1 MVHKKFIR
9 RGGKL
14 YGPYYY
20 ESYREGNKVKKRYL
34 TESEFNSK
42 TKGNFFVDFGRVTT
56 LKSIGIGLLIFL
68 AAAIFLAYNTLPVE
82 NITIEKGM
90 TGIGE
95 PIKWI
100 ENISLE
106 IPGKIAITLPADA
119 ENISAKKIVDGR
131 VEEVRIEAKVVTGKV
146 TARIELEKEPKIVS
160 WLRKLFSR
168 ITGKIIGID
177 EESGEVLEIKLTGD
191 AKEYVVE
198 YYSSAMPEKEANFE
212 WFMANPLATIIV
224 LMIINT
230 ALLLITK
237 GHLTRRKNE
246 LS

>member
-20 ESYREGNKVKKRYL
+20 ESYREGDKVRKRYL
-34 TESEFNSK
+34 TESEFNSQN
-42 TKGNFFVDFGRVTT
+42 KGNLIFDFSRVTNI
-56 LKSIGIGLLIFL
+56 KSIGIGLLIFL
-68 AAAIFLAYNTLPVE
+68 AAAIFLIYNAQPVE

-90 TGIGE
+90 TKSEGLT
-95 PIKWI
+95 KWT

-106 IPGKIAITLPADA
+106 VPGKIAITLPIDA
-119 ENISAKKIVDGR
+119 ENISAKKMIDGR
-131 VEEVRIEAKVVTGKV
+131 AEEVKVEMKVVTGKV
-146 TARIELEKEPKIVS
+146 TARIELERESRIIS

-191 AKEYVVE
+191 AREYVIE

-212 WFMANPLATIIV
+212 WFMANPSATIIV

-230 ALLLITK
+230 ALLLITR